1 VLGGAAGFGG
11 LQLLL
16 APQSS
21 LAAVCLVLFAVGVFY
36 VLWGSSALAV
46 LQLAAPD
53 HLRGRAASLYF
64 FAFQGG
70 APLGGIW
77 AGWLVAVGG
86 TGLAFYVAGT
96 IALVVVAGGALAL
109 ARMPTRPMRA
119 GPIT

>member
-1 VLGGAAGFGG
+1 M
-11 LQLLL
+11 
-16 APQSS
+16 
-21 LAAVCLVLFAVGVFY
+21 
-36 VLWGSSALAV
+36 

-70 APLGGIW
+70 APLGGLW
-77 AGWLVAVGG
+77 VGWLVSVGG
-86 TGLAFYVAGT
+86 TELAFYVAGT

-109 ARMPTRPMRA
+109 VRMPTRPMKA